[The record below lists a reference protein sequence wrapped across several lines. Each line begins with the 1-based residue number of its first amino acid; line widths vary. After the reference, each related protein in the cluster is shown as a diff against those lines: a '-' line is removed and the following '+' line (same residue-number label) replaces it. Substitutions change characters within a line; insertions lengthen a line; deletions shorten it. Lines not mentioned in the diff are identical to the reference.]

1 MTEDS
6 ALDEALQNLSSKKHT
21 VSENARRAK
30 EEKRFEGVEFVEE
43 KKWYQKRTDIIDE
56 FNKSV
61 ALLITVF
68 NNSKFDELALFMASP
83 ARIFII
89 NLFIGIFRGIGF
101 ALGFIAL
108 ILLFFYL
115 VQGSLPSWLVELI
128 IQKLVG

>member
-56 FNKSV
+56 FNILTS
-61 ALLITVF
+61 I
-68 NNSKFDELALFMASP
+68 
-83 ARIFII
+83 
-89 NLFIGIFRGIGF
+89 IGILEQYNYAIN
-101 ALGFIAL
+101 
-108 ILLFFYL
+108 
-115 VQGSLPSWLVELI
+115 I
-128 IQKLVG
+128 IEAAKV